1 MENIKAIVRVR
12 PFLCLERKVGD
23 VSCVQ
28 VLDCGTKLEVKIHPT
43 KTAIYRC
50 AKFFPRLTPQNILFE
65 QCGASNLIDRAM
77 DGHAVN
83 ILAFGE
89 HKAGKTYTLFGPPK
103 NTCERNFGVVQRSIR
118 TVYEKLDALR
128 VKYTVSLTCV
138 QISDENFYDLFVP
151 ANERKVLSL
160 QRSPTGDISV
170 RDCRRAKCR
179 DYSDA
184 IDALEQVVAERY
196 SSSCPPNSHFVV
208 EVHINL
214 PVDDRDSANSN
225 ETSKRSITLGKISF
239 VDLAGSEFISARTAE
254 DGSIVHSDHSLS
266 VLSRTIDGVEKIN
279 NDNTTVMDSAL
290 TALLCDSVGVPG
302 CSLLVSCVCEGS
314 LNLPETVK
322 TLQFR

>member
-1 MENIKAIVRVR
+1 MESIKAIVRVR

-43 KTAIYRC
+43 KTATYRC
-50 AKFFPRLTPQNILFE
+50 AKFFPRLTPQNILYE

-83 ILAFGE
+83 ILSFGE
-89 HKAGKTYTLFGPPK
+89 HKSGKTYTLFGPSK
-103 NTCERNFGVVQRSIR
+103 STCERNFGIVQRSIK
-118 TVYEKLDALR
+118 TVYEKLEALR
-128 VKYTVSLTCV
+128 VKYSVSLTCV
-138 QISDENFYDLFVP
+138 QICEESFYDMFVP
-151 ANERKVLSL
+151 PSERMVLSL

-170 RDCRRAKCR
+170 RDCRRIKCR
-179 DYSDA
+179 NYDDA
-184 IDALEQVVAERY
+184 IETLQQVVAERY
-196 SSSCPPNSHFVV
+196 SRSCPLNSHCVV

-214 PVDDRDSANSN
+214 PVDDKDSISN

-254 DGSIVHSDHSLS
+254 DGSILHSDHSLS

-290 TALLCDSVGVPG
+290 TALLCDSIGVPG

-314 LNLPETVK
+314 LNLAETVK